1 MSEIESVMLS
11 LTGLNRAVCMY
22 NRLTDK
28 IYGFYQGDVSSA
40 DIRVLLRGKLPS
52 YMVPHKCIRVENFI
66 LNENGKI
73 DRKKLQ
79 EKYFDAGI

>member
-1 MSEIESVMLS
+1 
-11 LTGLNRAVCMY
+11 MY

-28 IYGFYQGDVSSA
+28 IYGFYQGEALPA

-52 YMVPHKCIRVENFI
+52 YMVPHKCVRVENFI